1 MEEKDTKKTNKK
13 PIIIGAVAAVVV
25 VAVVCVLLF
34 SNKAIRATTMR
45 MLRMEGT
52 VILEENG
59 KLKEVR
65 EDLRLKSGNAVSTE
79 DESLCSIGLDETKI
93 VTLDEN
99 SRAEFTK
106 KGKALNLNLT
116 QGSLFFEV
124 SKKLASDESFE
135 IETTTMIVGI
145 RGTSGLV
152 TCDTEGHEG
161 VICTDGTIH
170 LTAKHPRTGEIKEID
185 VPAGSKVTVYIYDR
199 EVDGV
204 MFEVVPLTE
213 EDIPDFV
220 TDRLVENMVL
230 LDKVVSDTG
239 WSKPLILGE
248 DVTVESNDEK
258 EDETP
263 EVETEETE
271 ELGEETD
278 PETLEPEE
286 ELPPET
292 PTQPQNTLPDGVVK
306 NADGTYTLSD
316 GTVFDPD
323 FYRQQYSDLAGMSDE
338 ELLNHYLN
346 HGKGEKRSAN
356 QTEQDKKDKE
366 EADKLAQQNAG
377 GDDDSSGGSSGGSS
391 DPSNSDPGSGNNSG
405 SSGSYSV
412 VDGTDSQGN
421 PVQMVQDGSG
431 NTIGQ
436 YNDGFLVVTNNVT
449 LPTQIVQPGNTD
461 PTEYSLS
468 KMWFTEET
476 PSGTMIT
483 FQNGTTVTK
492 TGDAAAG
499 TQYVINYTENG
510 EAKTRTVYNNN
521 PIYGESELYNGNT
534 SMGYAGMMFDAERVY
549 VTDDGQVLII
559 Q

>member
-1 MEEKDTKKTNKK
+1 MAENETKKSSKL
-13 PIIIGAVAAVVV
+13 PIIIGAAAAVVV
-25 VAVVCVLLF
+25 IGVVLAIVF
-34 SNKAIRATTMR
+34 SNKTIRATTMR

-152 TCDTEGHEG
+152 TCDTQGNDE

-170 LTAKHPRTGEIKEID
+170 LTARHPVTGEIKEID

-204 MFEVVPLTE
+204 MFEVEPLTE
-213 EDIPDFV
+213 EDLPDFV

-248 DVTVESNDEK
+248 DVTVSVKKEE
-258 EDETP
+258 EDEETP
-263 EVETEETE
+263 A
-271 ELGEETD
+271 
-278 PETLEPEE
+278 ETLEEDKEPEE
-286 ELPPET
+286 EIEEPEEEEIVET
-292 PTQPQNTLPDGVVK
+292 PPQNTLPEGVTK
-306 NADGTYTLSD
+306 NADGTYTLAD
-316 GTVFDPD
+316 GSIFDPN
-323 FYRQQYSDLAGMSDE
+323 FYRNQYSDLAGMTDE
-338 ELLNHYLN
+338 ELLNHYLT
-346 HGKGEKRSAN
+346 HGKSEERSAN
-356 QTEQDKKDKE
+356 QAEQDQKDAE
-366 EADKLAQQNAG
+366 EAAKKALEEAQNHSDDD
-377 GDDDSSGGSSGGSS
+377 DDDSSSSSGG
-391 DPSNSDPGSGNNSG
+391 NNNNS
-405 SSGSYSV
+405 SSGTQTYTLTGEVVRDGDGNAICGWEDGHVALTENNLTIPMVVNLGDSEQEIKASKLSLPNTATVDKTVTVGTNGTTIKKTANGYHVTWTEGGQTFEFEADNNDYWGQEGLHDNLGNEYS
-412 VDGTDSQGN
+412 G
-421 PVQMVQDGSG
+421 
-431 NTIGQ
+431 IEL
-436 YNDGFLVVTNNVT
+436 YH
-449 LPTQIVQPGNTD
+449 TD
-461 PTEYSLS
+461 PT
-468 KMWFTEET
+468 
-476 PSGTMIT
+476 
-483 FQNGTTVTK
+483 
-492 TGDAAAG
+492 AAG
-499 TQYVINYTENG
+499 QGATQYCIVTDNG
-510 EAKTRTVYNNN
+510 EV
-521 PIYGESELYNGNT
+521 ILYN
-534 SMGYAGMMFDAERVY
+534 Y
-549 VTDDGQVLII
+549 
-559 Q
+559 

>member
-124 SKKLASDESFE
+124 SKKLASDESFD

-170 LTAKHPRTGEIKEID
+170 LTAKHPKTGEIKEID

-204 MFEVVPLTE
+204 MFELEPLTE
-213 EDIPDFV
+213 EDLPDFV

-248 DVTVESNDEK
+248 DVTVSVKEEEEEKDE
-258 EDETP
+258 ETP
-263 EVETEETE
+263 A
-271 ELGEETD
+271 
-278 PETLEPEE
+278 ETLEEEDKEPEE
-286 ELPPET
+286 EIEEPEEEEIVET
-292 PTQPQNTLPDGVVK
+292 PPQSTLPAGVVR
-306 NADGTYTLSD
+306 NADGTFTLAD

-323 FYRQQYSDLAGMSDE
+323 FYRNKYGDLAGMTDE
-338 ELLNHYLN
+338 ELLNHYLTY
-346 HGKGEKRSAN
+346 GDGEDRSAN
-356 QTEQDKKDKE
+356 QAQQDQKDAE
-366 EADKLAQQNAG
+366 ESAKQAQQNSHD
-377 GDDDSSGGSSGGSS
+377 DDDSSSGLQNGDSGTGGGNGSDTGYIYDAASGDVTDADGNPLGTYEQSQTGPGGQFHVGQGTYSMPITINGNEVNISDLVINDDTLNGTSISKGSTTITKIDGAFVVDFTAADGTAKQFHADS
-391 DPSNSDPGSGNNSG
+391 GYEWSQGSGT
-405 SSGSYSV
+405 Y
-412 VDGTDSQGN
+412 
-421 PVQMVQDGSG
+421 
-431 NTIGQ
+431 
-436 YNDGFLVVTNNVT
+436 
-449 LPTQIVQPGNTD
+449 
-461 PTEYSLS
+461 
-468 KMWFTEET
+468 
-476 PSGTMIT
+476 
-483 FQNGTTVTK
+483 NGTTYTGLLLSCNNTQGEFLGTK
-492 TGDAAAG
+492 CIIDD
-499 TQYVINYTENG
+499 NG
-510 EAKTRTVYNNN
+510 GVHIV
-521 PIYGESELYNGNT
+521 P
-534 SMGYAGMMFDAERVY
+534 
-549 VTDDGQVLII
+549 Q

>member
-1 MEEKDTKKTNKK
+1 MAENETKKSSKL
-13 PIIIGAVAAVVV
+13 PIIIGAAAAVVV
-25 VAVVCVLLF
+25 IGVVLAIVF
-34 SNKAIRATTMR
+34 SNKTIRATTMR

-152 TCDTEGHEG
+152 TCDTQGNDE

-170 LTAKHPRTGEIKEID
+170 LTARHPVTGEIKEID

-204 MFEVVPLTE
+204 MFEVVPLKE

-248 DVTVESNDEK
+248 DVTVSVKKEE
-258 EDETP
+258 EDEETP
-263 EVETEETE
+263 A
-271 ELGEETD
+271 
-278 PETLEPEE
+278 ETLEEEDKEPEE
-286 ELPPET
+286 EIEEPEEEEIVET
-292 PTQPQNTLPDGVVK
+292 PPQNTLPEGVTK
-306 NADGTYTLSD
+306 NADGTYTLAD
-316 GTVFDPD
+316 GSIFDPN
-323 FYRQQYSDLAGMSDE
+323 FYRNQYGDLAGMTDE
-338 ELLNHYLN
+338 ELLNHYLT
-346 HGKGEKRSAN
+346 HGKGEERSAN
-356 QTEQDKKDKE
+356 RAEQDQKDAE
-366 EADKLAQQNAG
+366 EAAKKALEEAQNHS
-377 GDDDSSGGSSGGSS
+377 DDDSSSSQQPQTT
-391 DPSNSDPGSGNNSG
+391 DPTSGNNSSG
-405 SSGSYSV
+405 NNSSTNYTLVDGEVLDAAGNPIGLYENGTFLATTGNEYVLPFEVGGNRIEYLNQFEFAGNDALGASVTVGGTTITKNEGYFVINDGQEEYVTQSGSWNTQGSYQYAGETYRFRFQYTNEQQQSRYIYIKD
-412 VDGTDSQGN
+412 DGTVATS
-421 PVQMVQDGSG
+421 P
-431 NTIGQ
+431 
-436 YNDGFLVVTNNVT
+436 
-449 LPTQIVQPGNTD
+449 
-461 PTEYSLS
+461 
-468 KMWFTEET
+468 
-476 PSGTMIT
+476 
-483 FQNGTTVTK
+483 
-492 TGDAAAG
+492 AG
-499 TQYVINYTENG
+499 T
-510 EAKTRTVYNNN
+510 
-521 PIYGESELYNGNT
+521 
-534 SMGYAGMMFDAERVY
+534 
-549 VTDDGQVLII
+549 
-559 Q
+559 